1 MSVTDY
7 ISSINIPPSVVTI
20 GTFDGV
26 HIGHQ
31 KIISRLV
38 KTGKDN
44 DLKSIVLTF
53 FPHPRM
59 VLQTNPNIALLNTI
73 AERETILMSLGLDQM
88 VLQPFTEAFSN
99 LSAKEFVSS
108 ILVEKL
114 NAKHIIIGHDHRF
127 GKNRSANVDDLR
139 YFGKIF
145 GFAVEEISAQE
156 IEDVSVSSTKIRN
169 ALNRGDIATAN
180 AYLGY
185 NYFLSGKVVRGK
197 GLGKTIGYPT
207 ANVEVEDAY
216 KLIPFDG
223 VYVVKATV
231 DHKELFG
238 MMNIGTN
245 PTVSGTDRTIEVH
258 LFDFDRTIYGSQ
270 IKIEFLERLRDEQ
283 DLGSI
288 TRLKAQLQLDM
299 DNAKSFLKNHG

>member
-1 MSVTDY
+1 
-7 ISSINIPPSVVTI
+7 
-20 GTFDGV
+20 
-26 HIGHQ
+26 
-31 KIISRLV
+31 
-38 KTGKDN
+38 
-44 DLKSIVLTF
+44 
-53 FPHPRM
+53 M

>member
-1 MSVTDY
+1 M
-7 ISSINIPPSVVTI
+7 TI